1 MEEAVEP
8 TVKIHK
14 RKKHQCQYVDYT
26 VRRPH
31 GIIVNEVLY
40 SGKVNVPNCLASILC
55 EQDQNWD
62 RTEMT
67 LLSDRGR
74 STTVASFR

>member
-1 MEEAVEP
+1 MKEVTESVP
-8 TVKIHK
+8 KIHK

-31 GIIVNEVLY
+31 GIIVQEVLY
-40 SGKVNVPNCLASILC
+40 RGKVNVPNCLASILC
-55 EQDQNWD
+55 EQDQHWD

-67 LLSDRGR
+67 LLSNRGR
-74 STTVASFR
+74 STTVASFS